1 MESIELNHF
10 WEQIKAEL
18 LQVLPANVHP
28 WIHPL
33 EASGYDKGV
42 LTLVTGQIMGRD
54 LLRRNHYKQIVEVL
68 KNISKNENSDVVLI
82 YDENAAKTLK
92 KESEKIQKKV
102 ADAQLKEQAMENLSY
117 MQSAS
122 NLNLK
127 YKFENFVVGESNKF
141 AHAVALAVAKAQTLQ
156 S

>member
-92 KESEKIQKKV
+92 KESEKIQKK
-102 ADAQLKEQAMENLSY
+102 SC
-117 MQSAS
+117 
-122 NLNLK
+122 
-127 YKFENFVVGESNKF
+127 
-141 AHAVALAVAKAQTLQ
+141 
-156 S
+156 